1 MARGKKF
8 SRPVTVTGAPA
19 IRNDVRA
26 HCRAMLC
33 CSRPS
38 SSTHEAASEI
48 HPKNAVKKKNKGLRT
63 RLELNRPASDKVAG
77 VPGVVLIPRAA
88 PQAPAGNP
96 SAAGALVQPGKASR
110 SQRLSRLLE

>member
-8 SRPVTVTGAPA
+8 SRPITVTGAPA

-38 SSTHEAASEI
+38 SSTHEAASEM
-48 HPKNAVKKKNKGLRT
+48 HPKNPVEKKNNGPRT
-63 RLELNRPASDKVAG
+63 RLELNRPANDKVAG
-77 VPGVVLIPRAA
+77 VPGVVLIPRDA
-88 PQAPAGNP
+88 PQAPAGKP
-96 SAAGALVQPGKASR
+96 SAAGVLVQPGKASR
-110 SQRLSRLLE
+110 SLQPSRLLE